1 MAVLVYERVSACKW
15 VFNSQNRW
23 LKAKS
28 RGNTAE
34 IRYFAVS
41 KGGSLDCKP
50 CLQKANG
57 EHGSTPTEPPL
68 GPRAPVGASDQ
79 RMFTSSHQCSW
90 HVIHGYTWIYIY
102 IQYIYIYTRNNYEVQ
117 EITPHIYPH
126 LSTFQNAYKQMMGI
140 CGPIQVLQGVSNPA
154 IHLAASCCLRLM
166 SSRKASSPSVRV
178 RLALSCF
185 LTARAGA
192 ERQLGEM
199 GNKKPTKEPQ
209 SMQHPDNPCLSTQI
223 ALGP

>member
-1 MAVLVYERVSACKW
+1 
-15 VFNSQNRW
+15 
-23 LKAKS
+23 
-28 RGNTAE
+28 
-34 IRYFAVS
+34 
-41 KGGSLDCKP
+41 
-50 CLQKANG
+50 
-57 EHGSTPTEPPL
+57 
-68 GPRAPVGASDQ
+68 
-79 RMFTSSHQCSW
+79 
-90 HVIHGYTWIYIY
+90 
-102 IQYIYIYTRNNYEVQ
+102 
-117 EITPHIYPH
+117 
-126 LSTFQNAYKQMMGI
+126 MMGI

-154 IHLAASCCLRLM
+154 IHLAASRCLRLM

-185 LTARAGA
+185 LTAHWAGA

>member
-102 IQYIYIYTRNNYEVQ
+102 IYNIYIYIHG
-117 EITPHIYPH
+117 ITTKYRKLHPTFIHI
-126 LSTFQNAYKQMMGI
+126 SECI
-140 CGPIQVLQGVSNPA
+140 
-154 IHLAASCCLRLM
+154 
-166 SSRKASSPSVRV
+166 
-178 RLALSCF
+178 
-185 LTARAGA
+185 
-192 ERQLGEM
+192 
-199 GNKKPTKEPQ
+199 
-209 SMQHPDNPCLSTQI
+209 
-223 ALGP
+223 